1 LKFDVSELRTA
12 IGGNDAKY
20 TLTLTTNKTGAG
32 DVNVYGISGANRT
45 AWNESF
51 TYNDAHA
58 LGMNADV
65 SDLLGTITV
74 NARYTKFS
82 IDVTEYINIQVE
94 TIKLKNAEG
103 ETEKVQIL
111 VFPDGADIS
120 PYFTLTDTEYAPVAL
135 GNEGIYLT
143 QNAAIMLDLEK
154 GETAVIQKLNLEQ
167 EEAVVSDIVKNYL
180 GNNVYLSQSA
190 YEKIFGEY
198 EPNGVLA
205 NLSDTCADQI
215 AFSDTLAEEDWILSS
230 VSTED
235 LKEGFS
241 AAFTLINIVV
251 YVVLVLAAGLA
262 FVVLFTLA
270 SVNIS
275 ERIRELAVIKV
286 LGFFDREVHLYV
298 NKETLILTGI
308 GILLGLPVGTA
319 LSTTL
324 TSILNMPSIYFA
336 VTIYTRSY
344 FFAAGL
350 AMLFAFLVQFMTDR
364 TLNAI
369 APAEALKSVE

>member
-1 LKFDVSELRTA
+1 MSR
-12 IGGNDAKY
+12 
-20 TLTLTTNKTGAG
+20 
-32 DVNVYGISGANRT
+32 
-45 AWNESF
+45 
-51 TYNDAHA
+51 
-58 LGMNADV
+58 
-65 SDLLGTITV
+65 
-74 NARYTKFS
+74 
-82 IDVTEYINIQVE
+82 
-94 TIKLKNAEG
+94 
-103 ETEKVQIL
+103 
-111 VFPDGADIS
+111 
-120 PYFTLTDTEYAPVAL
+120 
-135 GNEGIYLT
+135 
-143 QNAAIMLDLEK
+143 
-154 GETAVIQKLNLEQ
+154 
-167 EEAVVSDIVKNYL
+167 
-180 GNNVYLSQSA
+180 SA

-205 NLSDTCADQI
+205 NLADTCTDQI
-215 AFSDTLAEEDWILSS
+215 AFSDTLSEEDWILSS
-230 VSTED
+230 ISTED

-344 FFAAGL
+344 FFASGL